1 MKTFKIISRVLLA
14 LLDVAICVLVVL
26 VSGCATAPMTNGI
39 PNLAQVEPGV
49 WRGGQ
54 PTAAGWAWLRSQG
67 VKWDVKLNTWD
78 ECPEWADFQ
87 TSTNFLNDIWL
98 DDEPI
103 PLSEQLF
110 RVNGYTVDSA
120 VQTLIDHP
128 TGVFVHC
135 EHGQDRTGLII
146 GTYRVNVEHWK
157 KADAY
162 KEMLVNGFHPALF
175 GLQRY
180 WDKEVHEK

>member
-1 MKTFKIISRVLLA
+1 MTKFKSALLLLA
-14 LLDVAICVLVVL
+14 AFALGLVVAL
-26 VSGCATAPMTNGI
+26 TSGCATAPMTNGI

-54 PTAAGWAWLRSQG
+54 PTAAGWAWLKTQG
-67 VKWDVKLNTWD
+67 VHFDLKLNE
-78 ECPEWADFQ
+78 ECDTNEQSSGLEVRQFPISFAEQMGFGKDLVPLVENAEW
-87 TSTNFLNDIWL
+87 SL
-98 DDEPI
+98 DLCRYYKSD
-103 PLSEQLF
+103 
-110 RVNGYTVDSA
+110 G
-120 VQTLIDHP
+120 
-128 TGVFVHC
+128 GVFVHC

-146 GTYRVNVEHWK
+146 GAYRVNVEHWK

-162 KEMLVNGFHPALF
+162 KEMLANGFHPALF